1 MNTKTLGFIGGG
13 RVTKIILQAFQNK
26 GLKFDSV
33 IVHDANPEMLASLQR
48 SFPSILT
55 TDQAAIAAKQE
66 VVFIALHP
74 PVIMEMLEKIKEVI
88 SEKSIIVSLAP
99 KITIGRIAD
108 KLAAIKI
115 ARLIPNATSYIN
127 EGYNPVCFSGA
138 FGEEKRQVLNLLNLL
153 GDTFEV
159 PEPKLEAYALISA
172 MAPTYFWFQWKTL
185 SELGINFG
193 MNETEARETVYHTM
207 MAALN
212 TLFKS
217 KLTFEEVSDLIPV
230 KPIGE
235 NEPQIAEIYKGK
247 LTALFDKI
255 KP

>member
-1 MNTKTLGFIGGG
+1 MTTKTLGFIGGG

-26 GLKFDSV
+26 RLKFDSV
-33 IVHDANPEMLASLQR
+33 MVHDANPEMLASLQR
-48 SFPSILT
+48 TFPSILT

-74 PVIMEMLEKIKEVI
+74 PVIMEMLEKIREVI

-108 KLAAIKI
+108 KLVAIRI

-127 EGYNPVCFSGA
+127 EGCNPVCFSGA

-185 SELGINFG
+185 SELGIKFG
-193 MNETEARETVYHTM
+193 MNVTEARETVYHTM

-235 NEPQIAEIYKGK
+235 NEPQIEEIYHGK

-255 KP
+255 KA